1 MPSDRQHRLLHGSS
15 ARSLRASVVR
25 CTIHARFRFLSFSF
39 VLAWLPWRPC
49 RERKSQH
56 RHATHGGKHGAA
68 AKTRALVVCVV
79 AARSFTCTAYTSDR
93 AREQRCPLPSSRTA
107 NAWWSTRCVCLSP
120 FFFSRTFSLFFYFT
134 SFRFFSS
141 FSSNRIHFA
150 HVVVIVVV
158 VVLLLSSSFSSICI
172 HIFVFSFF
180 LIYIF
185 VCFFSLNDTLNRS
198 LCRVIP
204 PNHVSHK
211 CERQRA
217 R

>member
-1 MPSDRQHRLLHGSS
+1 MLHGSS

-120 FFFSRTFSLFFYFT
+120 FFFSRTLSLFFYFT

-141 FSSNRIHFA
+141 FSSNRIHVA
-150 HVVVIVVV
+150 HVVVVIVVV
-158 VVLLLSSSFSSICI
+158 VDIVVFFFIDLHSHFCFLFFSYLYFRLFFFSQRHSSFTVPCDS
-172 HIFVFSFF
+172 
-180 LIYIF
+180 
-185 VCFFSLNDTLNRS
+185 T
-198 LCRVIP
+198 
-204 PNHVSHK
+204 
-211 CERQRA
+211 
-217 R
+217 

>member
-150 HVVVIVVV
+150 HVVVVVGCYCH
-158 VVLLLSSSFSSICI
+158 LLFHRFAFTFLFSLFFLFIFS
-172 HIFVFSFF
+172 FVFF
-180 LIYIF
+180 LSTILLI
-185 VCFFSLNDTLNRS
+185 VHCA
-198 LCRVIP
+198 V
-204 PNHVSHK
+204 
-211 CERQRA
+211 
-217 R
+217 